1 MGHISMLSHSTTY
14 DAAMALPHWLTRVN
28 LAFTNRLTRPLAG
41 RLPWFG
47 VLEHVGR
54 RSEEVRQTPLNV
66 FRHGADGWIV
76 ALTYGPDVQWVRNV
90 LAAGRCRML
99 VQGRWLELVEPRR
112 FRDPRRAQVPLIVRG
127 ALTLLRVEWFLEMR
141 EAR

>member
-1 MGHISMLSHSTTY
+1 
-14 DAAMALPHWLTRVN
+14 MALPHWLTRVN
-28 LAFTNRLTRPLAG
+28 LAFTNRLTRPLAA

-54 RSEEVRQTPLNV
+54 RSGEVRQTPLNA
-66 FRHGADGWIV
+66 FRRGPDRWVV

-99 VQGRWLELVEPRR
+99 VRGRWIGLVEPRR
-112 FRDPRRAQVPLIVRG
+112 FRDPARSQVPVIVRW
-127 ALTLLRVEWFLEMR
+127 ALTLLGVNWFLEMR
-141 EAR
+141 ESS

>member
-1 MGHISMLSHSTTY
+1 M
-14 DAAMALPHWLTRVN
+14 AAMALPNWLARVN
-28 LAFTNRLTRPLAG
+28 LAFTNRLTRPLAA

-54 RSEEVRQTPLNV
+54 QSGEVRQTPLNI
-66 FRHGADGWIV
+66 FRHRSGRWIV

-90 LAAGRCRML
+90 LAAGRCRLL
-99 VQGRWLELVEPRR
+99 VQGRWVELVEPRR
-112 FRDPRRAQVPLIVRG
+112 FRDPARSQVPLVVRG
-127 ALTLLRVEWFLEMR
+127 ALTVLRVEWFLEMR

>member
-1 MGHISMLSHSTTY
+1 
-14 DAAMALPHWLTRVN
+14 MALPHWLTRVN
-28 LAFTNRLTRPLAG
+28 LAITNRLTRPLAA
-41 RLPWFG
+41 RLPWFS

-54 RSEEVRQTPLNV
+54 TSGEVHQTPLNA
-66 FRHGADGWIV
+66 FRRGHDRWIV

-90 LAAGRCRML
+90 LAAGHCRML

-112 FRDPRRAQVPLIVRG
+112 FRDPAHKQVPLIVRG
-127 ALTLLRVEWFLEMR
+127 ALTLLGVEWFLEMR

>member
-1 MGHISMLSHSTTY
+1 
-14 DAAMALPHWLTRVN
+14 MALPHWLTRVN
-28 LAFTNRLTRPLAG
+28 LAFTNRLMRPAAA

-47 VLEHVGR
+47 VLEHIGR
-54 RSEEVRQTPLNV
+54 KSGAVRQSPLNA
-66 FRHGADGWIV
+66 FRRGPDRWIV

-99 VQGRWLELVEPRR
+99 VQGSWIELVEPRR
-112 FRDPRRAQVPLIVRG
+112 FRDPRRTQVPLIVRW
-127 ALTLLRVEWFLEMR
+127 ALTLLGVDWFLEMR